1 MEQTQAMATYL
12 HVYIAVLRWIMP
24 VLTGLLLVR
33 CIRPLLFFRREPE
46 IWAWLCMPGNKKIPV
61 THWESVIGRHK
72 NSDIVIDFPTVSRI
86 HAVLTRY
93 DDGSWGISD
102 ADSAGG
108 VFVNGVSV
116 ISTALYPEDIISIG
130 GVEMTLKPISAKQER
145 RLAQIRTKASSFMTS
160 FINVILLSVMQF
172 LCCLGFLL
180 SADADAAKSILLGFG
195 GIMIAQWV
203 LFLFYAC
210 IRRTAFEVE
219 TIAFFLCTMGMC
231 AIATICPHEAMKQLI
246 AVALGIVLFL
256 LVGWTLRDMKRVK
269 VMRYLAAI
277 AGIGFLVITLLFGK
291 EYYGAKN
298 WIMIGSMSFQP
309 SELSKVCFVFVGAA
323 ALEKIVTK
331 RNLILFIGYS
341 VLMCGCLALMND
353 FGTALIFFCAFLV
366 IAFMRSGSVGT
377 LALACTS
384 LGFAGVVALKIA
396 PHALDRFSNW
406 RHIWADPFDGG
417 FQQTRGLLAMASGGL
432 LGLGPGQGWL
442 RTTKIFSRDADIV
455 IATLGEEWGLIMVCM
470 MILCV
475 VALAFF
481 AVRCASV
488 GRSSLFTIASCASA
502 AILVIQAIL
511 NALGTVDVLPFTGM
525 TFPFLSNGGS
535 SMICAW
541 GMLAFIKAAD
551 TRQNA
556 SFAVKMNKQ
565 TGGDEDE

>member
-1 MEQTQAMATYL
+1 MDQSQAVTTYL
-12 HVYIAVLRWIMP
+12 NVYITVLRWIMP
-24 VLTGLLLVR
+24 VLTAFLLVR
-33 CIRPLLFFRREPE
+33 CIKPLIFFRREPE

-72 NSDIVIDFPTVSRI
+72 KSDIVIDFPTVSRT

-93 DDGSWGISD
+93 DDGSWSISD
-102 ADSAGG
+102 ADSSGG
-108 VFVNGVSV
+108 VLVNGEAVKLA
-116 ISTALYPEDIISIG
+116 ALYPEDVITVG
-130 GVEMTLKPISAKQER
+130 GVEMTLKPISRRQEK
-145 RLAQIRTKASSFMTS
+145 RLAEIRTRASSFFGS
-160 FINVILLSVMQF
+160 FSNVILLSAIQLLCIFAFMLGMQGEDVRSV
-172 LCCLGFLL
+172 L
-180 SADADAAKSILLGFG
+180 IGFG
-195 GIMIAQWV
+195 GIMVCQWG
-203 LFLFYAC
+203 LFFFYFC

-231 AIATICPHEAMKQLI
+231 AIATICPNEAVKQL
-246 AVALGIVLFL
+246 VAMLMGIVLFL
-256 LVGWTLRDMKRVK
+256 LVGWSLRDMKRAK
-269 VMRYLAAI
+269 VIRYLAAI

-309 SELSKVCFVFVGAA
+309 SELSKVCFVFVGAS
-323 ALEKIVTK
+323 ALERIVTK
-331 RNLILFIGYS
+331 RNLFLFIAYS

-353 FGTALIFFCAFLV
+353 FGTALIFFCTFLV
-366 IAFMRSGSVGT
+366 IAYMRSGSFGT

-417 FQQTRGLLAMASGGL
+417 YQQTRGLLAMASGGL

-442 RTTKIFSRDADIV
+442 RTTKVFSRDADIV

-470 MILCV
+470 MIVSV
-475 VALAFF
+475 VALAIF
-481 AVRCASV
+481 AIRCASV

-502 AILVIQAIL
+502 AILLIQTIL

-556 SFAVKMNKQ
+556 SFAVRLHRQ
-565 TGGDEDE
+565 RGDEEDE